1 MCFLCAGP
9 TVFHPYD
16 PVPVLPTFS
25 QMCPCSLLVGNNV
38 ASGGTHLIRKQ
49 HRCSMSSIP
58 FHNLIWLSIFVHLY
72 PLFSGTLCY
81 LSYCFVFDVHLL
93 PPRYTLISTVPF
105 VPLVSGTLCYDASRL
120 FYCVALGIC
129 PPLLIKLILSLLG
142 SYVQK
147 FLIFLI
153 WTPCI
158 PISLCSRIFNHRGK
172 CIFFTSRGL
181 VTSCGHP
188 WWADPIL
195 FFFIMTCLFLR

>member
-1 MCFLCAGP
+1 MCAGP
-9 TVFHPYD
+9 PLCHPYD

-49 HRCSMSSIP
+49 YRCSMSSMP

-81 LSYCFVFDVHLL
+81 DV
-93 PPRYTLISTVPF
+93 
-105 VPLVSGTLCYDASRL
+105 SRL

-129 PPLLIKLILSLLG
+129 LPLLIQLILSLLG
-142 SYVQK
+142 SYVQQ

-158 PISLCSRIFNHRGK
+158 PISLCSHIFNHRGK

-188 WWADPIL
+188 WWADPIS
-195 FFFIMTCLFLR
+195 FFFSL